1 MLGLQKPKRP
11 VSVSCVRLLF
21 FILFLDVIY
30 THLQQVDSTSTIN
43 HRRISATSSIYSRRP
58 MSTADF
64 PPDNPAEESSDSQR
78 VQFEDNPALRA
89 SLLSYQE
96 RWAFM
101 QSTRNPFMEDSLNDE
116 QPYVHG
122 DVPATPIHRPPG
134 RASHRNSFHPHNNS
148 INNDSLEPASDDS
161 LSTPPSPASSEA
173 TITPIRF
180 HFMSEESSNAAPQES
195 SADLGVNSLGVEEVS
210 DIESKGNSSH
220 SLLEVLDATVP
231 SSLVPIYTALQLLS
245 WRSEREQALEIQS
258 AWNETRVV
266 NVKLTYA
273 TEMDINNSNIKHN
286 LQVPQSN
293 TSTMEASRL
302 RAPQRL
308 GMCFIYAFFKLILAN
323 L

>member
-1 MLGLQKPKRP
+1 MG
-11 VSVSCVRLLF
+11 
-21 FILFLDVIY
+21 
-30 THLQQVDSTSTIN
+30 
-43 HRRISATSSIYSRRP
+43 SRRFQILK
-58 MSTADF
+58 AK
-64 PPDNPAEESSDSQR
+64 
-78 VQFEDNPALRA
+78 V
-89 SLLSYQE
+89 
-96 RWAFM
+96 
-101 QSTRNPFMEDSLNDE
+101 
-116 QPYVHG
+116 
-122 DVPATPIHRPPG
+122 IH
-134 RASHRNSFHPHNNS
+134 
-148 INNDSLEPASDDS
+148 
-161 LSTPPSPASSEA
+161 
-173 TITPIRF
+173 
-180 HFMSEESSNAAPQES
+180 
-195 SADLGVNSLGVEEVS
+195 
-210 DIESKGNSSH
+210 SH